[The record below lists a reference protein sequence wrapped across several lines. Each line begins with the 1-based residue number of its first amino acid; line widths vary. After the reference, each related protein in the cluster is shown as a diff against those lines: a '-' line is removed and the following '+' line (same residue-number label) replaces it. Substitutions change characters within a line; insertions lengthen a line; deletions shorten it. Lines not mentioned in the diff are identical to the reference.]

1 VAVNH
6 STSNN
11 HAQPATKKVTGWRH
25 HFGAARIF
33 WGELTEDELQQT
45 QGHRQALSALVKNRC
60 LLAQETANKQVHAF
74 MSLINTYPAKTP
86 VTKDSTHRAE
96 MSINDKQ

>member
-1 VAVNH
+1 MNYSVFNKH
-6 STSNN
+6 T
-11 HAQPATKKVTGWRH
+11 QPATEELTGWQH
-25 HFGAARIF
+25 HVAAARIF
-33 WGELTEDELQQT
+33 WSEPTTDELQQT